1 MSQESDI
8 NLAKL
13 QSDIFVHVILQI
25 EPMSNFLLYAKFI
38 VALLVLLL
46 THVQLFN
53 DVLLFIHV
61 IVTLMSLMA
70 TTVTTDLM

>member
-8 NLAKL
+8 NLAIL
-13 QSDIFVHVILQI
+13 QSDLFAHVILQI
-25 EPMSNFLLYAKFI
+25 EPMSNFLLYAKSI
-38 VALLVLLL
+38 VAFLVLLL

-61 IVTLMSLMA
+61 TTTLMSLMA
-70 TTVTTDLM
+70 IMVTTNLM